1 MLPQSRS
8 TYRYRQEKAAAA
20 PVGALSRWPEVLHTG
35 PVLRCP
41 ACRCR
46 HLHVDYNREPH
57 RSLLYFPKFRNSF
70 TFGFYNF

>member
-1 MLPQSRS
+1 M
-8 TYRYRQEKAAAA
+8 AG

-46 HLHVDYNREPH
+46 HLHVE
-57 RSLLYFPKFRNSF
+57 FRNSF
-70 TFGFYNF
+70 TFGFIISKQVLCRRAEYCSLLPYTRAMEICRTILLEF